1 MVRMT
6 LTQSE
11 MLHCTRRTRRELE
24 GGRTVTQVTT
34 PTRDVGPRP
43 SPSSNRAAAC
53 PGVEVAEQMFLIEAR
68 RSKRGNQP
76 AGIARFIVTGGS
88 RYAALSKLRV
98 EYDTSDVDSLTA
110 TPISGVIPIAGALVH
125 DMLRART
132 KPETPQGREGS
143 DDDEPWKRS
152 A

>member
-1 MVRMT
+1 M
-6 LTQSE
+6 
-11 MLHCTRRTRRELE
+11 
-24 GGRTVTQVTT
+24 
-34 PTRDVGPRP
+34 
-43 SPSSNRAAAC
+43 
-53 PGVEVAEQMFLIEAR
+53 AEQMFLIEAR

-125 DMLRART
+125 DMLRARP
-132 KPETPQGREGS
+132 KPETPQAREGS

>member
-1 MVRMT
+1 
-6 LTQSE
+6 
-11 MLHCTRRTRRELE
+11 
-24 GGRTVTQVTT
+24 
-34 PTRDVGPRP
+34 
-43 SPSSNRAAAC
+43 
-53 PGVEVAEQMFLIEAR
+53 MFLIEAR

-110 TPISGVIPIAGALVH
+110 TPISGVVPIAGALVH
-125 DMLRART
+125 DMLRTRPA
-132 KPETPQGREGS
+132 PETQQAREGS

>member
-1 MVRMT
+1 M
-6 LTQSE
+6 
-11 MLHCTRRTRRELE
+11 
-24 GGRTVTQVTT
+24 
-34 PTRDVGPRP
+34 
-43 SPSSNRAAAC
+43 
-53 PGVEVAEQMFLIEAR
+53 AEQMFLIEAR
-68 RSKRGNQP
+68 RSKRGDQP

-110 TPISGVIPIAGALVH
+110 TPISGVIPIAGAMVH
-125 DMLRART
+125 DMLRRRSESEA
-132 KPETPQGREGS
+132 PQASEGS